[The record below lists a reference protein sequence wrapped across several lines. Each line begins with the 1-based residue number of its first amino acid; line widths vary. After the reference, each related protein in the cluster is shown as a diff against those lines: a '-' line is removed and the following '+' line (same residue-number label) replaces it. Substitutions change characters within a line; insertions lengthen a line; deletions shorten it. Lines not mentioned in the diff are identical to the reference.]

1 MARWYMVKV
10 YSNRVDAKNRTSI
23 GLIATSK
30 LYKTKRGAE
39 KWASKNF
46 NEIYPSNEDVTA
58 ILEEIVWYRGETHS
72 FEISY
77 YHA

>member
-1 MARWYMVKV
+1 MERYYMSKV
-10 YSNRVDAKNRTSI
+10 YSNRVDAKNGTSI
-23 GLIATSK
+23 GLIDRSK

-39 KWASKNF
+39 KWTSKRF

-58 ILEEIVWYRGETHS
+58 IVEEIVFDRGKMYS
-72 FEISY
+72 FESSY